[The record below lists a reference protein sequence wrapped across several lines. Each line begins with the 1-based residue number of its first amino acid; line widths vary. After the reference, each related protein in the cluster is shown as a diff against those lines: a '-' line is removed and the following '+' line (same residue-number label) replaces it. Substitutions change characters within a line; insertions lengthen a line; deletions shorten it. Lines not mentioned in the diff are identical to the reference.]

1 MLFRATGT
9 SAPKKLSLSAQI
21 DAGTNNA
28 AADCVIKIS
37 DPASLSAVVFRSIS
51 ELSKEIQTARA
62 LMPDQLPQIETQ
74 DKPLIA
80 R

>member
-1 MLFRATGT
+1 MM
-9 SAPKKLSLSAQI
+9 
-21 DAGTNNA
+21 
-28 AADCVIKIS
+28 ADQFPECLVTH
-37 DPASLSAVVFRSIS
+37 LRSIS